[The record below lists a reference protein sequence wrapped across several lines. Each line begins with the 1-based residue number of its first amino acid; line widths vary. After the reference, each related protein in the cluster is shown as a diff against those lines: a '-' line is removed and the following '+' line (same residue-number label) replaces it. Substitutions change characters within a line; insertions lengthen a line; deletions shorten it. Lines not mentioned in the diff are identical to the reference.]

1 MSSTIVQELH
11 LPINEN
17 KSLDGHFNLD
27 RDTNCFVVSYHIED
41 MQRPGDMYVPV
52 RYFLKKIGDN
62 WQNGYYEN
70 GKDFQVISDPY
81 ADQIKDHLL
90 RTYYNG

>member
-1 MSSTIVQELH
+1 MSNTIVQELH

-41 MQRPGDMYVPV
+41 LQHPSEMYIPV
-52 RYFLKKIGDN
+52 RYFLKKIGDK
-62 WQNGYYEN
+62 WENGNYEN
-70 GKDFQVISDPY
+70 GDKFETFTDPY
-81 ADQIKDHLL
+81 AEKIKEHLL
-90 RTYYNG
+90 HTYYS